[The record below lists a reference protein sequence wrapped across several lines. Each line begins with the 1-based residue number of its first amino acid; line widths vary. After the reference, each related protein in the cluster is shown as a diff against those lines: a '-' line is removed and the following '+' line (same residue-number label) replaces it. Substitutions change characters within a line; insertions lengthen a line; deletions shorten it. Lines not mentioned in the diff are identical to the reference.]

1 LFIIGLT
8 LAIIFSK
15 PASIE
20 AELQM
25 TDLGNEITN
34 ELDSDISSSGS
45 SDEEWD
51 PYYGNR
57 PAPASGGI
65 TPKPSPDL
73 EPTFSTQVSVNSSDP
88 VINTQS
94 NIPISPGLL
103 FKLNSQKIKY
113 GLSIG
118 VGSVSAI
125 IAVIA
130 AVELII
136 NASSNTWIRIILGIV
151 GLILILVGTAFIYD
165 IIKGFDSVGNL
176 ITSNALLKKLK
187 NDSNDMHEWLKM
199 GNLNNETVID
209 ENNTINLNN
218 TSLFNNNNTRSLQ

>member
-1 LFIIGLT
+1 LFIIGVT

-15 PASIE
+15 PASVE

-25 TDLGNEITN
+25 TDLGNEITD

-45 SDEEWD
+45 SDEELD

-65 TPKPSPDL
+65 NPEPSPDL
-73 EPTFSTQVSVNSSDP
+73 ESTFSTQVSVNSTDP
-88 VINTQS
+88 VINTHS

-118 VGSVSAI
+118 VGSVSEI

-136 NASSNTWIRIILGIV
+136 NAFSNTWIRIILGIV
-151 GLILILVGTAFIYD
+151 GLILILVSTAFIIYG

-176 ITSNALLKKLK
+176 VTSNALLK

-218 TSLFNNNNTRSLQ
+218 TSIVNNNNKRSFQ